1 MEINQE
7 TKEAILSLHLA
18 IAFVDNNYS
27 PEEEKFIGNLCKE
40 YVIDFDTRIQVTKKI
55 EMANT
60 DMLSI
65 CKENLILIKD
75 KEVQK
80 KCIQSLM
87 EICASDFLIYEDEL
101 MLLQLIADH
110 WGVYISKKND

>member
-1 MEINQE
+1 MKINQE

-27 PEEEKFIGNLCKE
+27 PEEERFISKLCNDYE
-40 YVIDFDTRIQVTKKI
+40 IDFDTRIKVTKKI
-55 EMANT
+55 EMTNSNMI
-60 DMLSI
+60 DI
-65 CKENLILIKD
+65 CKKTLTQIKD
-75 KEVQK
+75 KNIQK

-101 MLLQLIADH
+101 MLLQLVADN
-110 WGVYISKKND
+110 WGVYIPKK